1 MEVVSMIL
9 SLLCGVSLFLFG
21 MSLMGDGLKS
31 VAGNKLESFLY
42 KMTNTPVKGVLLGTG
57 VTSVIQSSSATTV
70 MVIGFVNSGMMKL
83 RQAIAIIMGANIGTS
98 ITGWILCLSY
108 IDGSNGIAKLLSSSS
123 IAAAA
128 AIIGTLL
135 KMLSKHSAKKHA
147 GSILLGFAILMVGM
161 QMMSGA
167 VAPLKE
173 SPAFMKALTMFSH
186 PIPGMLLGIV
196 MPAILQM

>member
-31 VAGNKLESFLY
+31 VAGNKLEAFLY
-42 KMTNTPVKGVLLGTG
+42 KMTSTPVKGVLLGTG

-128 AIIGTLL
+128 AIIGT
-135 KMLSKHSAKKHA
+135 
-147 GSILLGFAILMVGM
+147 AIRN
-161 QMMSGA
+161 
-167 VAPLKE
+167 
-173 SPAFMKALTMFSH
+173 
-186 PIPGMLLGIV
+186 
-196 MPAILQM
+196 